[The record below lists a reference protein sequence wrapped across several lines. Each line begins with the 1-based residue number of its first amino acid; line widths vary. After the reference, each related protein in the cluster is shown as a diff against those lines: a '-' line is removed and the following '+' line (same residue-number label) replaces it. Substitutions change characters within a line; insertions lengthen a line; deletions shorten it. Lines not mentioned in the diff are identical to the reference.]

1 MIEIVNIEKKTYEKF
16 VGQFESF
23 VKKMTEMG
31 NRGTNKCLGDWLD
44 NDEVCR
50 NLKISKRTLQTL
62 RDNGTLA
69 YSQISHKTYYKQEDV
84 DKVIKDVRDR
94 QKGAAWR
101 KPRKKSETKRDCV
114 TPKKSM
120 KDIESLFDKVT
131 SNYRPLLNGERYLSD
146 VEVSHRL
153 KVSRRTLQDYR
164 DNGTLPY
171 FKLGGKVLYRES
183 DLEALLQRCYHPVI
197 SKAVSQKFT
206 L

>member
-84 DKVIKDVRDR
+84 DKIIKDVRDR
-94 QKGAAWR
+94 QKDAAWR

-114 TPKKSM
+114 TPK
-120 KDIESLFDKVT
+120 D
-131 SNYRPLLNGERYLSD
+131 
-146 VEVSHRL
+146 
-153 KVSRRTLQDYR
+153 
-164 DNGTLPY
+164 
-171 FKLGGKVLYRES
+171 
-183 DLEALLQRCYHPVI
+183 
-197 SKAVSQKFT
+197 
-206 L
+206 